1 MAFLCDQYICLF
13 TIWSQMNNYLFWETF
28 LLPHVHVLFFFLS
41 FFNPSETQVKTS
53 IVICCIGKWRFL
65 SSQDMHCLKVRFN
78 AVSGLPWMV
87 GWASKCKIWTY
98 CYSVQSSCPFSPGLL
113 LVSSAAYY
121 SRFLFLFQSCKHNCT
136 TALWV
141 WMCVWVYFQLLL

>member
-1 MAFLCDQYICLF
+1 MAFLCDQYMSIY
-13 TIWSQMNNYLFWETF
+13 YLKSDEQLS
-28 LLPHVHVLFFFLS
+28 LLGNFSTSTCSCSFFFLS

-53 IVICCIGKWRFL
+53 IVVCCIGKWRFL